1 MDTSGTAREF
11 VFPMAAQSRGSPQT
25 VKILNDTMFVEFVP
39 HEMNRREDC
48 GIIGVPEL
56 TARDYNTVHTKGASP
71 AV

>member
-1 MDTSGTAREF
+1 
-11 VFPMAAQSRGSPQT
+11 
-25 VKILNDTMFVEFVP
+25 MFVEFVP